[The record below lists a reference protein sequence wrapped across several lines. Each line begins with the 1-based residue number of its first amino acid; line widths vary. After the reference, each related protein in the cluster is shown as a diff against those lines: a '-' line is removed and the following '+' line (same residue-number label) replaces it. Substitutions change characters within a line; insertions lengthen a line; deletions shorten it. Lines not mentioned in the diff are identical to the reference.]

1 MIVSIRHKGLKRLYE
16 DGDVHGIGANMRRRV
31 QEILS
36 VLDAAE
42 NIEEADLPGY
52 RLYPLT
58 GDRLGFWS
66 IRVNGNWRVT
76 FRFED
81 GRVKDVD
88 LEDYH

>member
-1 MIVSIRHKGLKRLYE
+1 MIVSIQHKGLKRLYE
-16 DGDVHGIGANMRRRV
+16 DGDVRGIGANMRRRV

-52 RLYPLT
+52 RLHPLT